1 MQIEDCLDMHRKK
14 KIPTGYIVKVEPFFE
29 GTLCMLIILFYSFY
43 FYEFKKS
50 SSSIIF
56 SQETYLEYEVQS
68 ICSQI
73 SSLGSAI
80 IDNSLTCSI
89 SDSC

>member
-43 FYEFKKS
+43 FYEFKNHHQALFLVRKHTLNMN
-50 SSSIIF
+50 F
-56 SQETYLEYEVQS
+56 SLFVLRLVASGLQ
-68 ICSQI
+68 
-73 SSLGSAI
+73 
-80 IDNSLTCSI
+80 
-89 SDSC
+89 